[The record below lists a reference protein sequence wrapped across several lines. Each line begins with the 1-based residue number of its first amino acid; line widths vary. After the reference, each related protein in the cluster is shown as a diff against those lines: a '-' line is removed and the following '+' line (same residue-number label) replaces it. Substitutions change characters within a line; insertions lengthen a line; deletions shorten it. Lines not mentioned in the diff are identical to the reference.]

1 MADLPQWATLTQSG
15 NGRWRLLIDHHVA
28 DGHVRIDSTGSLDG
42 MRRLVAAV
50 EEFSREVANA

>member
-1 MADLPQWATLTQSG
+1 MTFPSG
-15 NGRWRLLIDHHVA
+15 PRSPRPETAGGHLVIDHQVA
-28 DGHVRIDSTGSLDG
+28 DGHVHIDSTGSLDG